1 MPSKQ
6 QVIWSSKKEHKEL
19 KDRVKDVMRKK
30 KGARNSDQFLMWYF
44 WRYEQD
50 VDLEE
55 YDSFKEGKSASTLV
69 RLRRE
74 IQNEDQELLPTKADV
89 LKQRKFK
96 EDEIREFYSRDRAQE
111 ILEDY

>member
-1 MPSKQ
+1 MTQ
-6 QVIWSSKKEHKEL
+6 EVIWSSEDQHQDL

-44 WRYEQD
+44 WKYEQD

-55 YDSFKEGKSASTLV
+55 YDSFSDGKSASTLT
-69 RLRRE
+69 RIRRE
-74 IQNEDQELLPTKADV
+74 IQNEDGVLLPTKAEV

-96 EDEIREFYSRDRAQE
+96 EEEIKDFYSRDRAQK